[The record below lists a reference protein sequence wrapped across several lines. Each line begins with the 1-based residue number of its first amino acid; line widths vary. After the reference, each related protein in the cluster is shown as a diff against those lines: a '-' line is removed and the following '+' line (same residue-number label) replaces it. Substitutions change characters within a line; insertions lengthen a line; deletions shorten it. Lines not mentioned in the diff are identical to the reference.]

1 MRCVTPA
8 KDAPAPLDARRPERT
23 DGRPAPE
30 LRATATAPVSASH
43 DALGGSPLDP
53 RLTFA
58 SFVIGRSNTLAHA
71 AARQVAEGR
80 RGDRVMFN
88 PLYIHAGV
96 GLGKT
101 HLLQAVT
108 WAGNSGSERKVLYL
122 TAEKFMYGFVAALKT
137 QTALAFKEALRGIDV
152 LVIDDLQFLQG
163 KSTQAEFC
171 HTLNALIDAGRQ
183 VVIAADRPPSDL
195 ESLDDR
201 VRSRLAGG
209 LVVEMGSLGEELRL
223 GILKSRVA
231 AARAHHATFDVPA
244 PVLDYLARTITHNGR
259 DLEGAVNRLLA
270 HSKLNAQPVTL
281 EMAEREVRDLIRPQE
296 PKRIKIE
303 DIQRVVARQ
312 YNVSRSDLLSSRR
325 TANVVRPRQVAMYLA
340 KTLTLR
346 SLPEIGRR
354 FGGRDHTTVLHAVRK
369 IEALVAKD
377 VALVRRGRSRSSASC
392 RSNAR
397 TGSSPP
403 CGTGWPVAAAADRGA
418 AGHFCRKRGERP
430 RRFPCAG
437 GHPRH
442 LAVPPRV
449 WSNPASIRLFGFQM
463 PRRCLS
469 GRPAFPSLGSGGYC
483 NEGHGRTRATAEIAG
498 PRPSRGRAPQHHS
511 DPRQRAVPRR
521 KRPAVAES
529 HRPRPRGDRNAGGGN
544 RDRRLDHRAGA
555 HVLRHR
561 AQTARRLADR
571 AGRRRRPRGA
581 GDPRRPLAL
590 HAADP
595 AGKRFPGS
603 RRRRHDAFV
612 HAGRR
617 RPEAADRPHAVRDLD
632 RRDALLPQRHL
643 SARAG
648 TRQGRDPA
656 RGRDRRPSAG
666 AGRSAVAEGRGRHAG
681 RDRAAQDRRRSAAA
695 DRGQ

>member
-1 MRCVTPA
+1 MTNSEQDRWSRVKGRLRSSVGEDVYTSWFARMDLEGVQEESVRLSVPTRFLKSWIQAHYAERVLSCWQAEMPEVHRIDLTVRTAMRSA
-8 KDAPAPLDARRPERT
+8 APAAKEAAPALEARRDERSE
-23 DGRPAPE
+23 GRPALE
-30 LRATATAPVSASH
+30 LRSIATTPVSAGH

-58 SFVIGRSNTLAHA
+58 SFVVGRSNTLAHA

-80 RGDRVMFN
+80 RGDPVMFN

-108 WAGNSGSERKVLYL
+108 WAGNAAGERKVLYL

-231 AARAHHATFDVPA
+231 AARVHHASFDVPD
-244 PVLDYLARTITHNGR
+244 PVLDYLARAITHNGR
-259 DLEGAVNRLLA
+259 DLEGAINRLLA
-270 HSKLNAQPVTL
+270 HSKLNNQPVTL

-296 PKRIKIE
+296 PKRVKIE
-303 DIQRVVARQ
+303 DIQRIVARQ
-312 YNVSRSDLLSSRR
+312 YNVSRADLLSSRR

-369 IEALVAKD
+369 IEGLV
-377 VALVRRGRSRSSASC
+377 
-392 RSNAR
+392 
-397 TGSSPP
+397 
-403 CGTGWPVAAAADRGA
+403 
-418 AGHFCRKRGERP
+418 
-430 RRFPCAG
+430 
-437 GHPRH
+437 
-442 LAVPPRV
+442 
-449 WSNPASIRLFGFQM
+449 
-463 PRRCLS
+463 
-469 GRPAFPSLGSGGYC
+469 
-483 NEGHGRTRATAEIAG
+483 
-498 PRPSRGRAPQHHS
+498 
-511 DPRQRAVPRR
+511 
-521 KRPAVAES
+521 
-529 HRPRPRGDRNAGGGN
+529 
-544 RDRRLDHRAGA
+544 
-555 HVLRHR
+555 
-561 AQTARRLADR
+561 
-571 AGRRRRPRGA
+571 
-581 GDPRRPLAL
+581 
-590 HAADP
+590 
-595 AGKRFPGS
+595 
-603 RRRRHDAFV
+603 
-612 HAGRR
+612 
-617 RPEAADRPHAVRDLD
+617 
-632 RRDALLPQRHL
+632 
-643 SARAG
+643 
-648 TRQGRDPA
+648 GRD
-656 RGRDRRPSAG
+656 
-666 AGRSAVAEGRGRHAG
+666 VTLAEEVDLLKRLLS
-681 RDRAAQDRRRSAAA
+681 D
-695 DRGQ
+695 

>member
-1 MRCVTPA
+1 MTNSEQDRWSRVKGRLRSTVGEDVYTSWFARMDLEAVQDESVHLSVPTRFLKSWIQAHYAERVLSCWQAEMPEVHRIDLTVRSAMRQSTPV
-8 KDAPAPLDARRPERT
+8 KEAPAPIEARRPERT
-23 DGRPAPE
+23 ESRPAVEP
-30 LRATATAPVSASH
+30 RTMAAPIATTH

-58 SFVIGRSNTLAHA
+58 SFVVGRSNTLAQA

-80 RGDRVMFN
+80 RGDPVMFN

-108 WAGNSGSERKVLYL
+108 WAGNSGGERKVLYL

-209 LVVEMGSLGEELRL
+209 LVVEMGTLGEDLRL

-231 AARAHHATFDVPA
+231 AARTHHASFDVPG
-244 PVLDYLARTITHNGR
+244 PVLDYLARAITHNGR
-259 DLEGAVNRLLA
+259 DLEGAINRLLA
-270 HSKLNAQPVTL
+270 HSKLNNQPVTL

-369 IEALVAKD
+369 IEGLVGKDTALSEEVES
-377 VALVRRGRSRSSASC
+377 L
-392 RSNAR
+392 
-397 TGSSPP
+397 
-403 CGTGWPVAAAADRGA
+403 
-418 AGHFCRKRGERP
+418 KRQLQE
-430 RRFPCAG
+430 
-437 GHPRH
+437 
-442 LAVPPRV
+442 
-449 WSNPASIRLFGFQM
+449 
-463 PRRCLS
+463 
-469 GRPAFPSLGSGGYC
+469 
-483 NEGHGRTRATAEIAG
+483 
-498 PRPSRGRAPQHHS
+498 
-511 DPRQRAVPRR
+511 
-521 KRPAVAES
+521 
-529 HRPRPRGDRNAGGGN
+529 
-544 RDRRLDHRAGA
+544 
-555 HVLRHR
+555 
-561 AQTARRLADR
+561 
-571 AGRRRRPRGA
+571 
-581 GDPRRPLAL
+581 
-590 HAADP
+590 
-595 AGKRFPGS
+595 
-603 RRRRHDAFV
+603 
-612 HAGRR
+612 
-617 RPEAADRPHAVRDLD
+617 
-632 RRDALLPQRHL
+632 
-643 SARAG
+643 
-648 TRQGRDPA
+648 
-656 RGRDRRPSAG
+656 
-666 AGRSAVAEGRGRHAG
+666 
-681 RDRAAQDRRRSAAA
+681 
-695 DRGQ
+695 

>member
-1 MRCVTPA
+1 MTNSEQDRWSRVKGRLRSSVGEDVYTSWFARMDLEGVQQESVRLSVPTRFLKSWIQAHYAERVLSCWQAEMPEVHRIDLTVRTAMRCATPV
-8 KDAPAPLDARRPERT
+8 KEAPAPLDARRAE
-23 DGRPAPE
+23 RPAVE
-30 LRATATAPVSASH
+30 LRSTATMPVSANH

-58 SFVIGRSNTLAHA
+58 SFVVGRSNTLAHA

-80 RGDRVMFN
+80 RGDPVMFN

-108 WAGNSGSERKVLYL
+108 WAGNAAGERKVLYL

-209 LVVEMGSLGEELRL
+209 LVVEMASLGEELRL

-231 AARAHHATFDVPA
+231 AARAHHASFEVPE
-244 PVLDYLARTITHNGR
+244 PVLDYLARSITHNGR
-259 DLEGAVNRLLA
+259 DLEGAINRLLA

-377 VALVRRGRSRSSASC
+377 TALSEEVESL
-392 RSNAR
+392 
-397 TGSSPP
+397 
-403 CGTGWPVAAAADRGA
+403 
-418 AGHFCRKRGERP
+418 KRQLQE
-430 RRFPCAG
+430 
-437 GHPRH
+437 
-442 LAVPPRV
+442 
-449 WSNPASIRLFGFQM
+449 
-463 PRRCLS
+463 
-469 GRPAFPSLGSGGYC
+469 
-483 NEGHGRTRATAEIAG
+483 
-498 PRPSRGRAPQHHS
+498 
-511 DPRQRAVPRR
+511 
-521 KRPAVAES
+521 
-529 HRPRPRGDRNAGGGN
+529 
-544 RDRRLDHRAGA
+544 
-555 HVLRHR
+555 
-561 AQTARRLADR
+561 
-571 AGRRRRPRGA
+571 
-581 GDPRRPLAL
+581 
-590 HAADP
+590 
-595 AGKRFPGS
+595 
-603 RRRRHDAFV
+603 
-612 HAGRR
+612 
-617 RPEAADRPHAVRDLD
+617 
-632 RRDALLPQRHL
+632 
-643 SARAG
+643 
-648 TRQGRDPA
+648 
-656 RGRDRRPSAG
+656 
-666 AGRSAVAEGRGRHAG
+666 
-681 RDRAAQDRRRSAAA
+681 
-695 DRGQ
+695 